1 MACANLAMYDS
12 WPPVQAANDRL
23 WQGIRDRLRAAGY
36 EAPEALD
43 REIDYHDI
51 WLKPDL
57 VMAQTCGYPYV
68 SFLKGKVRLVA
79 TPVFE
84 YPGGQGT
91 ERVSFIVVPDG
102 SPAESLGDLRGKV
115 AVIND
120 WGSNSGMNL
129 FRAAVM
135 PLARDGKFF
144 SEIKVSGGHILSI
157 KAVQD
162 GQADAAAIDTVTW
175 GMVAKHAPERLNGVR
190 ILADSPSGP
199 GLPYITRLSA
209 SDDEVAALREAI
221 ASTIADPSYADAVEA
236 LGLKGIEILGDAD
249 YDRLDAYRRE
259 AERLGY
265 PIIA

>member
-1 MACANLAMYDS
+1 MAHANLAMYDS
-12 WPPVQAANDRL
+12 WPPVQAANDRI
-23 WQGIRDRLRAAGY
+23 WQGIRDRLHAAGY

-43 REIDYHDI
+43 REIDHHDI

-57 VMAQTCGYPYV
+57 VLAQTCGYPYV

-79 TPVFE
+79 TPVYGFS
-84 YPGGQGT
+84 GGQGT
-91 ERVSFIVVPDG
+91 ERVSFIIVPEG
-102 SPAESLGDLRGKV
+102 SPAQSLEDLRGKV
-115 AVIND
+115 AAIND

-144 SEIKVSGGHILSI
+144 SGIKVSGGHVLSI
-157 KAVQD
+157 KAVQE

-175 GMVAKHAPERLNGVR
+175 GMVAKHAPDRLKGVR

-199 GLPYITRLSA
+199 GLPFITRLSA
-209 SDDEVAALREAI
+209 SDDEVTALRQAI
-221 ASTIADPSYADAVEA
+221 AATIADPAYADAVEA
-236 LGLKGIEILGDAD
+236 LGLKGIEVLGDAD

>member
-1 MACANLAMYDS
+1 MYDS
-12 WPPVQAANDRL
+12 WPPVQAANDRI
-23 WQGIRDRLRAAGY
+23 WQGIRDRLRGAGY
-36 EAPEALD
+36 EAPDALD
-43 REIDYHDI
+43 REIAYHDI

-57 VMAQTCGYPYV
+57 VLAQTCGYPYV
-68 SFLKGKVRLVA
+68 SLLKGKVKLVA
-79 TPVFE
+79 TPVFGF
-84 YPGGQGT
+84 PGGQGT
-91 ERVSFIVVPDG
+91 ERVSFIVVREA
-102 SPAESLGDLRGKV
+102 SPAQSLEDLRGKV
-115 AVIND
+115 AAVND

-135 PLARDGKFF
+135 PLAKGGKFF
-144 SEIKVSGGHILSI
+144 SEIRISGGHVFSI
-157 KAVQD
+157 KAIQE

-175 GMVAKHAPERLNGVR
+175 GMIAKHEADRLKGVR

-209 SDDEVAALREAI
+209 SDAEVAALREAI
-221 ASTIADPSYADAVEA
+221 AATIADPAYADAAEA
-236 LGLKGIEILGDAD
+236 LGLKGIEVLGDAD